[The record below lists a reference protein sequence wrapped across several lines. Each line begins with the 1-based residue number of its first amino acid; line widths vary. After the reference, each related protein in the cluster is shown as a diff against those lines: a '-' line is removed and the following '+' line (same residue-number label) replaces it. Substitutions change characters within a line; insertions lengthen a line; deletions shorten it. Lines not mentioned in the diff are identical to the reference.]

1 MAFSMVV
8 IRVAASA
15 PQSTSGRS
23 TISRAAVNTPNSF
36 PQTNSEGSRSV
47 TSSTSSAPRSRSVV
61 MLVTAIAATA
71 SRLANAIGTT
81 ATATASP
88 SGRGRRAS
96 ATMPATAAAKSRS
109 QARRTSSSALPC
121 ALVQISRQ
129 STGLS
134 QTTRDGRFAE
144 TARAAPPAA
153 SGCRRASWVV
163 FQARTRLTATTLA
176 ATINAAATARNGS
189 SVLPPVGVIAANTA
203 RAGDTCAPTAA
214 PNRPA
219 TTSPIA
225 THATSA
231 KVVMANA

>member
-1 MAFSMVV
+1 
-8 IRVAASA
+8 
-15 PQSTSGRS
+15 
-23 TISRAAVNTPNSF
+23 
-36 PQTNSEGSRSV
+36 
-47 TSSTSSAPRSRSVV
+47 

-88 SGRGRRAS
+88 SGRGRLAS
-96 ATMPATAAAKSRS
+96 ATTPVTAAAKSRS
-109 QARRTSSSALPC
+109 QARRTSSIALPC
-121 ALVQISRQ
+121 ARVQISRQ

-144 TARAAPPAA
+144 TARTAPLVD
-153 SGCRRASWVV
+153 SDCRRTSWVV
-163 FQARTRLTATTLA
+163 FQARTRVIATMLA
-176 ATINAAATARNGS
+176 ATINAAETARNGS
-189 SVLPPVGVIAANTA
+189 NVSPRVGASAANTA
-203 RAGDTCAPTAA
+203 RAGDTCAPMTG